1 MMCEKSEYTDVF
13 VQVEQRYELAKP
25 HLRAL
30 ASTVTPVGQ
39 KGKQTHASRLE
50 EGGFALEDWQW
61 ALAIVSSRALT
72 FRGERFLVP
81 ICDMFNYSPHPVM
94 LSDFIICVCN
104 LSNAKSYT
112 EKRDVKTYMTSPLS
126 LSTSSTTVS
135 SGHPLSCQR
144 RILPGAPRP
153 QQRARRLNRES
164 RPRHQRRRPSV
175 RRLRR
180 QFQRFVFGPSWL
192 RASCSKPFR
201 LRVADALR

>member
-1 MMCEKSEYTDVF
+1 MCETLECTYVF

-39 KGKQTHASRLE
+39 KGKKTHASSLQ

-94 LSDFIICVCN
+94 LSDFSFCRQFIGCQVKLYDKN
-104 LSNAKSYT
+104 TNAISYPSSQT
-112 EKRDVKTYMTSPLS
+112 HSLS
-126 LSTSSTTVS
+126 L
-135 SGHPLSCQR
+135 
-144 RILPGAPRP
+144 
-153 QQRARRLNRES
+153 
-164 RPRHQRRRPSV
+164 PS
-175 RRLRR
+175 
-180 QFQRFVFGPSWL
+180 
-192 RASCSKPFR
+192 
-201 LRVADALR
+201 